1 MNRKPSTITSSMA
14 SASQAGTNLL
24 STIAGAT
31 EVATRTTNSAVT
43 VAGQAANAAMNITS
57 TAVNTTGKLGVSGLK
72 ATEKLGQ
79 SAFNVTGNTG
89 SKAIRTTGAITNKG
103 LNTTKRVANVALN
116 TTAVVAESTAAATQ
130 QGSKEILKQ
139 AGNITESA
147 TFLVGSAT
155 TTVTDMF
162 GRLARGLGEG
172 SRTEISKMAARN
184 KLRGST
190 SQHFK
195 DALIAE
201 YQTILAT
208 TVKQFTSLFQQYNT
222 SFKQFVRMYKNMN
235 CARGYLWGHRCSNPT
250 IKANIKGF
258 KDRVGII
265 GANFTAS
272 LSNVKTSIMRYS
284 VKINGLNKGSDEELM
299 IEAKALTEANFGQFT
314 ALINKTTEAFDTLF
328 EDMSRPAEESSNRRN
343 KIDTAAKVA
352 DVEEVAAEI
361 ADVAEVAALGGRR
374 RTHKKKQ
381 GSRRH
386 RKHTHKR

>member
-1 MNRKPSTITSSMA
+1 MATGVSSLG
-14 SASQAGTNLL
+14 QAGINLF
-24 STIAGAT
+24 STIARST
-31 EVATRTTNSAVT
+31 EVATKTTDRAVE

-57 TAVNTTGKLGVSGLK
+57 TAVNTTGKIGVSGLK
-72 ATEKLGQ
+72 ATGKLGT
-79 SAFNVTGNTG
+79 SAFNVAGNTG
-89 SKAIRTTGAITNKG
+89 NKAIRTTGAITNKG
-103 LNTTKRVANVALN
+103 LNATKRVANATLN
-116 TTAVVAESTAAATQ
+116 TTAVVAESTAAAAQ

-201 YQTILAT
+201 YQTILAS

-222 SFKQFVRMYKNMN
+222 SFKEFVRMYKNMN

-258 KDRVGII
+258 KDRVGFI

-272 LSNVKTSIMRYS
+272 LSNVKTSVMRYS
-284 VKINGLNKGSDEELM
+284 VNINGLNKGSDEELM
-299 IEAKALTEANFGQFT
+299 TEAKALTEANFSQFT

-328 EDMSRPAEESSNRRN
+328 EDMSRPAEESSNQRN
-343 KIDTAAKVA
+343 KMNTVAKVA
-352 DVEEVAAEI
+352 DVADVADVAAE
-361 ADVAEVAALGGRR
+361 VAEVAALGGRR
-374 RTHKKKQ
+374 RTHKKKR
-381 GSRRH
+381 GIRRH
-386 RKHTHKR
+386 RTNTHRR